1 MYDVVHLVTSKAH
14 HLPPIDAIIE
24 HIQVTYNITPNI
36 VSPSDEIISKR
47 EDEIYLLYLS
57 DNETR
62 YFFQANLNSKINI
75 GILPNEEAPDV
86 CKTYAISK
94 NTHTAIDDA
103 FNPNLLTHIDLLQ
116 CNEVITFNRIV
127 VGDMHDINIYD
138 FKKKSLIQKV
148 KIFFSNLANIKFKK
162 YTLLTSKEQKIQVA
176 ASGITVLERTTVN
189 DKASPTEELSIHNG
203 KLNALILAPTSLIS
217 YIWYLLVIFFYQTV
231 KLSSLPKSIGLIKTS
246 KLSIS
251 SENAI
256 DFMLDGNWLSS
267 KSIDLLVLGN
277 CLKIHLGKSLEEKI
291 NNADLSVDEKDTI
304 KINSLPKG
312 EVNTLLIEQN
322 LPLFKK
328 ASDDD
333 FKEIFIT
340 LRDSAKFSY
349 IFLVLMVL
357 STLLA
362 TTGLFA
368 NSAPVVIGA
377 MILAPL
383 MSPIISLSMGV
394 IRAEKMLLAQSSK
407 TLLIGIGM
415 ALLASSLYSFII
427 PLDQITPEM
436 QSRINPTFLDLMVAV
451 FAGMAGAYASAKEE
465 VAKSLA
471 GVAIAVALVPP
482 LSVTGIGIGIG
493 NLDVIYGSFLL
504 FTTNIVGITL
514 SAAITFIVLGYAP
527 VQRAKRGVIYTS
539 VLMAIIAIPLIFS
552 FKMMIDKNQYLNKLA
567 IYKDIHIQNH
577 EVHTKVKSIKIRNEH
592 IEIELEVISENEFVV
607 KDYKEIKNLIEKTL
621 EQKVKLQIIPK
632 LLIE

>member
-1 MYDVVHLVTSKAH
+1 MYKIIHLVTSKPQ

-24 HIQVTYNITPNI
+24 HIQVDYEITPNI
-36 VSPSDEIISKR
+36 VSPNDKVVFKDEN
-47 EDEIYLLYLS
+47 EIYLLYLT
-57 DNETR
+57 DNEIR
-62 YFFQANLNSKINI
+62 YFFQANLNSNVNI
-75 GILPNEEAPDV
+75 GILPNEEAPNV
-86 CKTYAISK
+86 CKTYAIAK
-94 NTHTAIDDA
+94 NMHKAIEDA
-103 FNPNLLTHIDLLQ
+103 FNPDLLTYIDLLQ
-116 CNEVITFNRIV
+116 CNEVITFNRV
-127 VGDMHDINIYD
+127 VIGDMHDITKYD
-138 FKKKSLIQKV
+138 FEKQSLFQKI
-148 KIFFSNLANIKFKK
+148 KIFFSNLTNIKFKK
-162 YTLLTSKEQKIQVA
+162 YTLITSKEQKIQVA
-176 ASGITVLERTTVN
+176 ASGITILERTTVN
-189 DKASPTEELSIHNG
+189 DKATPTEELSIHNG
-203 KLNALILAPTSLIS
+203 KLNALILAPTSLLS
-217 YIWYLLVIFFYQTV
+217 YIWYLLVIFFYQTI

-246 KLSIS
+246 KLFIS
-251 SENAI
+251 SDKAI

-267 KSIDLLVLGN
+267 KTIELHVLGN
-277 CLKIHLGKSLEEKI
+277 CLKLHLGKSLEEKI
-291 NNADLSVDEKDTI
+291 INADTTIDEKDTI

-312 EVNTLLIEQN
+312 EVNTLLLEQD

-333 FKEIFIT
+333 FKELFIT

-349 IFLVLMVL
+349 IYLVLMVL

-394 IRAEKMLLAQSSK
+394 VRAEKMLLAKSSK

-415 ALLASSLYSFII
+415 ALLASSLYSFAI

-436 QSRINPTFLDLMVAV
+436 RSRINPTFLDLMVAV
-451 FAGMAGAYASAKEE
+451 FAGIAGAYASAKEE

-514 SAAITFIVLGYAP
+514 SAALTFIVLGFAP
-527 VQRAKRGVIYTS
+527 VHRAKRGIFYTS
-539 VLMAIIAIPLIFS
+539 ILMAIIAIPLVFS
-552 FKMMIDKNQYLNKLA
+552 FKMMIDKNRYMNKLS
-567 IYKDIHIQNH
+567 IYKNLHIQNH
-577 EVHTKVKSIKIRNEH
+577 EVHTKVKSIKIRNKH

-607 KDYKEIKNLIEKTL
+607 EDYKEIKILIEKTL

-632 LLIE
+632 LLLE